1 MRLTNYWW
9 LLIWLFCAGGFLYW
23 YFPRQKVLV
32 NGKYEERWTWLPAII
47 LAAPYVVWAAYRTVF
62 GDTEVYRETFL
73 ALPDKIS
80 KIIPYISEYTKDKGF
95 SVLSIL
101 MKSMIGNKDID
112 FFLLIAV
119 FQMLC
124 IVYVYKQ
131 YSSNYWLSFFLF
143 IISTDYMSWMH
154 NGMRQFIAV
163 TMILAAFKLLVE
175 KKYVPLIIVIL
186 LASTIHGTALMMLP
200 IVFIV
205 QGRAWNTKT
214 ILFILAVVLMVELV
228 DQFTPILTNVLADT
242 QYSDLT
248 ANEIWTGDDG
258 TNLLR
263 VLVYSVPA
271 LLSLWGKRYIDV
283 AKNPMINICVNCSIV
298 TMALYLLSAVT
309 SGIYIGRLPIYTTL
323 QGYMAVPWLI
333 DNMFEEKSARMI
345 IIVMM
350 GAYLLFFFYQ
360 MHMSWG
366 LL

>member
-1 MRLTNYWW
+1 MTLTNYWW
-9 LLIWLFCAGGFLYW
+9 LLIWLFGAGGFLY
-23 YFPRQKVLV
+23 YFFPKDKVSV
-32 NGKYEERWTWLPAII
+32 NGTYEERWTWFPAII
-47 LAAPYVVWAAYRTVF
+47 LAAPYVVWTAYRVWF
-62 GDTEVYRETFL
+62 GDTEVYRMFFRN
-73 ALPDKIS
+73 LPTAIS
-80 KIIPYISEYTKDKGF
+80 KIGPYISENTKDKGF

-101 MKSMIGNKDID
+101 IKSVAGNSDVM

-119 FQMLC
+119 FQMAC
-124 IVYVYKQ
+124 IVWVYKK
-131 YSSNYWLSFFLF
+131 YSSNYWMSFFLF

-163 TMILAAFKLLVE
+163 TMIFAAFRLLVE

-186 LASTIHGTALMMLP
+186 LAATIHGSALMMLP

-205 QGRAWNTKT
+205 QGRAWNSKT
-214 ILFILAVVLMVELV
+214 ILFILAIVLMIVFI
-228 DQFTPILTNVLADT
+228 DRFTPILTNVLVDT

-248 ANEIWTGDDG
+248 TNEIWTGDDG
-258 TNLLR
+258 TNILR

-271 LLSLWGKRYIDV
+271 LLSLWGKKYIDV

-298 TMALYLLSAVT
+298 TMTLYLLSAVT

-333 DNMFEEKSARMI
+333 NNMFEEKSARMI
-345 IIVMM
+345 NILMM

-366 LL
+366 LI

>member
-9 LLIWLFCAGGFLYW
+9 LLIWLFGAGGFLYW

-47 LAAPYVVWAAYRTVF
+47 LAAPYVVWTAHRTWF
-62 GDTEVYRETFL
+62 GDTEVYRWTFL
-73 ALPDKIS
+73 SLPDKIS
-80 KIIPYISEYTKDKGF
+80 QIVPYISEHTKDKGF
-95 SVLSIL
+95 SIFSIL
-101 MKSMIGNKDID
+101 IKSLIGNKDVI

-119 FQMLC
+119 CQMSC
-124 IVYVYKQ
+124 IVSVYKK

-186 LASTIHGTALMMLP
+186 LAATIHGTALLMIP

-205 QGRAWNTKT
+205 QGRAWNSKT
-214 ILFILAVVLMVELV
+214 ILFILAVVLMVAYI
-228 DQFTPILTNVLADT
+228 DRFTPLLTNVLADT

-248 ANEIWTGDDG
+248 SNEIWTGDDG
-258 TNLLR
+258 TNILR

-271 LLSLWGKRYIDV
+271 LLSLCGKKYIDA
-283 AKNPMINICVNCSIV
+283 AKNSMINICVNCSIV
-298 TMALYLLSAVT
+298 TMAMYLLSAVT

-323 QGYMAVPWLI
+323 QGYMSVPWLI

-345 IIVMM
+345 IIIMM

-360 MHMSWG
+360 MHMAWG
-366 LL
+366 VL